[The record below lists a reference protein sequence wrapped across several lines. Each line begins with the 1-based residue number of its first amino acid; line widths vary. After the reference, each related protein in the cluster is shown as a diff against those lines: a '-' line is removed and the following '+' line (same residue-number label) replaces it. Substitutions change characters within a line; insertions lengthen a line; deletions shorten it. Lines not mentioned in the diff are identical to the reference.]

1 VVVALMI
8 GVPSGIVLAKYPRL
22 RRLAAPLLDVMQ
34 TLPSFVYL
42 IPAVAFFSVGKTP
55 AVIATVVFALAPVIR
70 LTILG
75 IHEVP
80 RAAVEAAEAHGA
92 TRWQTLIKVELP
104 LARESLLVGVNQTI
118 VMSLSMVVV
127 AALIGADGLGYDV
140 MTALRNIKS
149 GDGVLAGIAI
159 VLCAVIPDRILQSA
173 LKRRH
178 QSVSIK

>member
-1 VVVALMI
+1 
-8 GVPSGIVLAKYPRL
+8 
-22 RRLAAPLLDVMQ
+22 
-34 TLPSFVYL
+34 
-42 IPAVAFFSVGKTP
+42 
-55 AVIATVVFALAPVIR
+55 
-70 LTILG
+70 
-75 IHEVP
+75 
-80 RAAVEAAEAHGA
+80 VEAAEAHGA